1 MRSALFQDAVLGKSR
16 QAFQRL
22 GVALPFLVILGLV
35 ATAAPTLLEP
45 SNIGQ
50 VLRQSSI
57 VGVMALGTTFVL
69 ISGRVDLSIGS
80 MLSLITMITIDLHDR
95 VGPGLAVVAALG
107 VGLAIG
113 IVNGVLVG
121 FLRLNALIAT
131 LAMLSLLQGATMIY
145 SNGRDL
151 TVAAPTETWFAVIG
165 RGQVYGIAVPI
176 LIFLGLAAI
185 LGFLLHKTSYGRR
198 VFAVGG
204 NETTSAYSGLRA
216 PLIVASTYVISGL
229 TTAVAALIIGS
240 RVMGAQTNTGVGYEF
255 EVIAAVALGGT
266 SFLGGSGSIA
276 GSVIGV
282 VILAFLQNGLLQMGL
297 PYYLQWIVSWV
308 IIILA
313 VWTDAASKR
322 KKVLV

>member
-69 ISGRVDLSIGS
+69 IGGRVDLSIGS

-95 VGPGLAVVAALG
+95 VGPGVAVVAALG

>member
-1 MRSALFQDAVLGKSR
+1 LLQTVALGKSK
-16 QAFQRL
+16 QVVQRL

-45 SNIGQ
+45 TNIGQ

-80 MLSLITMITIDLHDR
+80 LLSLITMITIDLHDR
-95 VGPGLAVVAALG
+95 VGPGVAVVAALG
-107 VGLAIG
+107 VGLFVG

-131 LAMLSLLQGATMIY
+131 LAMLSLLQGVTMIY
-145 SNGRDL
+145 SDGRDL
-151 TVAAPTETWFAVIG
+151 TVAAPGETWFAVIG
-165 RGQVYGIAVPI
+165 RGQVYGVAVPI
-176 LIFLGLAAI
+176 LIFLGLAAV
-185 LGFLLHKTSYGRR
+185 LGFLLHRTSYGRR

-216 PLIVASTYVISGL
+216 PLIVASTYVLSGL

-297 PYYLQWIVSWV
+297 PYYLQWIVSWI

>member
-1 MRSALFQDAVLGKSR
+1 LFQNAALGQLR
-16 QAFQRL
+16 RALQRL

-57 VGVMALGTTFVL
+57 VGVMALGMTFVL

-80 MLSLITMITIDLHDR
+80 LLSLITMITIDLHDR

-151 TVAAPTETWFAVIG
+151 TVAAPTETWFAIIG

-176 LIFLGLAAI
+176 LIFLGLAAL
-185 LGFLLHKTSYGRR
+185 LGFLLHRTSYGRR

-229 TTAVAALIIGS
+229 TTAVAALIIGF

-255 EVIAAVALGGT
+255 EV
-266 SFLGGSGSIA
+266 IA

-297 PYYLQWIVSWV
+297 PYYLQWIVSWI

-322 KKVLV
+322 RKVLV

>member
-80 MLSLITMITIDLHDR
+80 LLSLITMITIDLHDR

-204 NETTSAYSGLRA
+204 NETTSTYSGLRA
-216 PLIVASTYVISGL
+216 PLVVASTYVISGL

>member
-1 MRSALFQDAVLGKSR
+1 LFQNAALGQSR
-16 QAFQRL
+16 RALQRL

-35 ATAAPTLLEP
+35 ATVAPTLLEP

-57 VGVMALGTTFVL
+57 VGVMALGMTFVL

-80 MLSLITMITIDLHDR
+80 LLSLITMITIDLHDR
-95 VGPGLAVVAALG
+95 VGPGVAVAAALG

-151 TVAAPTETWFAVIG
+151 TVAAPTETWFAIIG

-176 LIFLGLAAI
+176 LIFLGLAAL
-185 LGFLLHKTSYGRR
+185 LGFLLHRTSYGRR

>member
-1 MRSALFQDAVLGKSR
+1 LFQNAALGQSR
-16 QAFQRL
+16 RALQRL

-35 ATAAPTLLEP
+35 ATVAPTLLEP

-57 VGVMALGTTFVL
+57 VGVMALGMTFVL

-80 MLSLITMITIDLHDR
+80 LLSLITMITIDLHDR
-95 VGPGLAVVAALG
+95 VGPGVAVAAALG
-107 VGLAIG
+107 GGLAIG
-113 IVNGVLVG
+113 IVTGVLVG

-145 SNGRDL
+145 GNGRDL
-151 TVAAPTETWFAVIG
+151 TVAAPTETWFAIIG

-176 LIFLGLAAI
+176 LIFLGLAAL
-185 LGFLLHKTSYGRR
+185 LGFLLHRTSYGRR

-297 PYYLQWIVSWV
+297 PYYLQWIVSWI

-322 KKVLV
+322 RKVLV

>member
-1 MRSALFQDAVLGKSR
+1 LFQDAVLGKSR

-35 ATAAPTLLEP
+35 ATAAPTLLDP

-57 VGVMALGTTFVL
+57 VGVMALGMTFVL

-95 VGPGLAVVAALG
+95 VGPGVAVAAALG

-151 TVAAPTETWFAVIG
+151 TVAAPGETWFAVIG

>member
-1 MRSALFQDAVLGKSR
+1 VRSALFQNAALGQSTR
-16 QAFQRL
+16 VIQRL
-22 GVALPFLVILGLV
+22 GVALPFLVILGVV

-45 SNIGQ
+45 TNIGQ

-57 VGVMALGTTFVL
+57 VGVMALGMTFVL

-80 MLSLITMITIDLHDR
+80 MLSLITMITIDLHDSAGSG
-95 VGPGLAVVAALG
+95 VAVAAALG
-107 VGLAIG
+107 VGLAVG

-151 TVAAPTETWFAVIG
+151 TVAAPGDTWFAVIG

-176 LIFLGLAAI
+176 LIFLGLAAL
-185 LGFLLHKTSYGRR
+185 LGFLLHRTSYGRR